1 MYQFD
6 EKQHIHTYDGKP
18 LCGVTTVLGIIAKP
32 ALIQWSANEAV
43 KYIEQNLPKFEEVI
57 KNPACLQTLFQ
68 EAKYAHKM
76 KKDKA
81 GDWGTIL
88 HKAIEN
94 WIKDGKEPA
103 LENEQKIVF
112 DKFKKWSEDKKV
124 KFLESEKHVWSKE
137 LWIGGIAD
145 MVIEI
150 DGKKYIADIKTSS
163 GIYDE
168 HFFQMGA
175 YNLCL
180 EEMELHKDIEGYIVI
195 NLKKDGTIDFKMAV
209 NMDINKRAF
218 LSALELYKIKQ
229 SLQ

>member
-1 MYQFD
+1 MYQFN
-6 EKQHIHTYDGKP
+6 EAQHIHTFDGKP
-18 LCGVTTVLGIIAKP
+18 LHGVTTVLGIIAKP

-43 KYIEQNLPKFEEVI
+43 KYIETNFPKFEEVI
-57 KNPACLQTLFQ
+57 RNPSCLTTLFA
-68 EAKYAHKM
+68 EAKYAHK
-76 KKDKA
+76 KRKEKA

-88 HKAIEN
+88 HKVIEE
-94 WIKDGKEPA
+94 WIKDGKEPK

-112 DKFKKWSEDKKV
+112 DKFRKWAEDNKIR
-124 KFLESEKHVWSKE
+124 FLESEKHVWSKE

-145 MVIEI
+145 MVIEM

-180 EEMELHKDIEGYIVI
+180 EEMGLHKDIEGYIVI
-195 NLKKDGTIDFKMAV
+195 NLKKDGSIDFKMAID
-209 NMDINKRAF
+209 MEINKRAF
-218 LSALELYKIKQ
+218 KSALELYKIKQ
-229 SLQ
+229 SLA